1 MAGSVTQIPLGTKVQ
16 FISGITPPS
25 NIANSDSNGKF
36 ALDLGVSGDSDVAPE
51 IYIGS
56 NGFKKIRDR
65 NAIWADKI
73 QHFSDSEKQQA
84 RSNIGI
90 TGQSDSSSN
99 GAISINGASQTSN
112 RFLTSLTFPELA
124 FTYLNPLYT
133 GTFANPYGLSIGSG
147 VSLIDTINTLTNPG
161 LYTVYMNRA
170 ASDVPSEAAAINSSL
185 RGLVCLSQI
194 NKHYAYILMI
204 DQQSN
209 FYIQYIQGDIGSG
222 WKKASNFSGSYNDLT
237 DTPDIPTELQWIDF

>member
-1 MAGSVTQIPLGTKVQ
+1 MQNEVTDMTHQKVQ
-16 FISGITPPS
+16 FKTGYTAPTISQQPNGTITYVTEGS
-25 NIANSDSNGKF
+25 ELYVSD
-36 ALDLGVSGDSDVAPE
+36 
-51 IYIGS
+51 GS
-56 NGFKKIRDR
+56 NVNKVRDKKALHVDE
-65 NAIWADKI
+65 AQYLKDA
-73 QHFSDSEKQQA
+73 EKQQA
-84 RSNIGI
+84 RTNIGI

-124 FTYLNPLYT
+124 FTYLNPLFT
-133 GTFANPYGLSIGSG
+133 GTFTDPYGLKIGSES
-147 VSLIDTINTLTNPG
+147 SLIDTINTLTNPG
-161 LYTVYMNRA
+161 LYTVYMNRNA
-170 ASDVPSEAAAINSSL
+170 TDVPAEAAAISSSL

-209 FYIQYIQGDIGSG
+209 FYIQYVQGDVGSG

-237 DTPDIPTELQWIDF
+237 DTPDIPTELRWIDF

>member
-1 MAGSVTQIPLGTKVQ
+1 MAGSQAQIPSGTKVQ
-16 FISGITPPS
+16 FTSGNTTPPS
-25 NIANSDSNGKF
+25 NDFNKEGTF
-36 ALDLGVSGDSDVAPE
+36 ALDLGNNEGATPE
-51 IYIGS
+51 IYIGTN
-56 NGFKKIRDR
+56 NGYKKIRDR
-65 NAIWADKI
+65 NTIWTDGV
-73 QHFSDSEKQQA
+73 QSFSDSEKQQA
-84 RSNIGI
+84 RTNIGI

-133 GTFANPYGLSIGSG
+133 GTFTDPYGLKISSGS
-147 VSLIDTINTLTNPG
+147 SLIDTINTLTNPG
-161 LYTVYMNRA
+161 IYTVYMNRNA
-170 ASDVPSEAAAINSSL
+170 TDVPAEAAAISSSL

-209 FYIQYIQGDIGSG
+209 FYIQYVQGDVGSG
-222 WKKASNFSGSYNDLT
+222 WKKASTFSGSYTDLT

>member
-1 MAGSVTQIPLGTKVQ
+1 MAGSVTQIPSGTKVQ

-25 NIANSDSNGKF
+25 NIANSDGKF
-36 ALDLGVSGDSDVAPE
+36 ALDLGHSGDMDEAPE

-56 NGFKKIRDR
+56 QGFKKIRDR
-65 NAIWADKI
+65 NAIWTDKI
-73 QHFSDSEKQQA
+73 QSFSDSEKQQA
-84 RSNIGI
+84 RTNIGI

-124 FTYLNPLYT
+124 FTYLNPLFT
-133 GTFANPYGLSIGSG
+133 GTFTDPYGLKIGSG
-147 VSLIDTINTLTNPG
+147 SSLIDTINTLTNPG
-161 LYTVYMNRA
+161 LYTVYMNRNA
-170 ASDVPSEAAAINSSL
+170 TDVPAEAAAISSSL

-209 FYIQYIQGDIGSG
+209 FYIQYVQGNVGSG
-222 WKKASNFSGSYNDLT
+222 WKKASNFSGSYADLT

>member
-1 MAGSVTQIPLGTKVQ
+1 MQNEVPEMTHQKVQ
-16 FISGITPPS
+16 FKTGYTAPTISQQPNGTITYVTEGS
-25 NIANSDSNGKF
+25 ELYVSDSSNVNKVRDKK
-36 ALDLGVSGDSDVAPE
+36 ALHVDEV
-51 IYIGS
+51 
-56 NGFKKIRDR
+56 
-65 NAIWADKI
+65 
-73 QHFSDSEKQQA
+73 QHLNDTEKQQA
-84 RSNIGI
+84 RTNIGI
-90 TGQSDSSSN
+90 TGQTDPSSN

-124 FTYLNPLYT
+124 FTYLNPLFT

-147 VSLIDTINTLTNPG
+147 SSLIDTINNLTNPG
-161 LYTVYMNRA
+161 LYTVYMNRNA
-170 ASDVPSEAAAINSSL
+170 TDVPAEAAAISSSL

-209 FYIQYIQGDIGSG
+209 FYIQYVQGDVGSG

-237 DTPDIPTELQWIDF
+237 DTPDIPTELRWIDF

>member
-1 MAGSVTQIPLGTKVQ
+1 MPNSGMAQGQKVKFIFGYEEPNNVSANQGT
-16 FISGITPPS
+16 
-25 NIANSDSNGKF
+25 F
-36 ALDLGVSGDSDVAPE
+36 AVDLGNSVQVTTPE
-51 IYIGS
+51 IYICGEAD
-56 NGFKKIRDR
+56 NFYKIRDR
-65 NAIWADKI
+65 NAIWTDGV
-73 QHFSDSEKQQA
+73 QSFSDSEKQQA
-84 RSNIGI
+84 RTNIGI

-133 GTFANPYGLSIGSG
+133 GTFTDPYGLKINSGS
-147 VSLIDTINTLTNPG
+147 SLIDTINTLTNPG
-161 LYTVYMNRA
+161 IYTVYMNRNA
-170 ASDVPSEAAAINSSL
+170 TDVPAEAAAISSSL

-209 FYIQYIQGDIGSG
+209 FYIQYVQGNVGSG
-222 WKKASNFSGSYNDLT
+222 WKKASTFSGSYTDLT
-237 DTPDIPTELQWIDF
+237 DTPDIPTELQWIEF

>member
-1 MAGSVTQIPLGTKVQ
+1 MQNEVADMTHQKVQ
-16 FISGITPPS
+16 FKTGYIAPTISQQPNGTITYVTEGS
-25 NIANSDSNGKF
+25 ELYVSDSSNVNKVRDKK
-36 ALDLGVSGDSDVAPE
+36 ALHVDEAQYLKDA
-51 IYIGS
+51 
-56 NGFKKIRDR
+56 
-65 NAIWADKI
+65 
-73 QHFSDSEKQQA
+73 EKQQA
-84 RSNIGI
+84 RTNIGI

-133 GTFANPYGLSIGSG
+133 GTFTDPYGLKIGSG
-147 VSLIDTINTLTNPG
+147 SSLIDTINTLTNPG
-161 LYTVYMNRA
+161 LYTIYMNRNA
-170 ASDVPSEAAAINSSL
+170 TDVPAEAAAISSSL

-209 FYIQYIQGDIGSG
+209 FYIQYVQGDVGSG
-222 WKKASNFSGSYNDLT
+222 WKKASNFSGSYTDLT

>member
-1 MAGSVTQIPLGTKVQ
+1 MAGSVTQIPSGTKVQ

-25 NIANSDSNGKF
+25 NIANSDGKF
-36 ALDLGVSGDSDVAPE
+36 ALDLGRSGDMDEAPE

-56 NGFKKIRDR
+56 QGFKKIRDR
-65 NAIWADKI
+65 NAIWTDKI
-73 QHFSDSEKQQA
+73 QSFSDSEKQQA
-84 RSNIGI
+84 RTNIGI

-124 FTYLNPLYT
+124 FTYLNPLFT
-133 GTFANPYGLSIGSG
+133 GTFTDPYGLKIGSG
-147 VSLIDTINTLTNPG
+147 SSLIDTINNLTNPG

-209 FYIQYIQGDIGSG
+209 FYIQYVQGNVGSG
-222 WKKASNFSGSYNDLT
+222 WKKASNFSGSYTDLT

>member
-1 MAGSVTQIPLGTKVQ
+1 MQNEVADMTHQKVQ
-16 FISGITPPS
+16 FKTGYIAPTISQQPNGTITYVTEGS
-25 NIANSDSNGKF
+25 ELYVSDSSNVKKVRDKK
-36 ALDLGVSGDSDVAPE
+36 ALHVDEAQYLKDA
-51 IYIGS
+51 
-56 NGFKKIRDR
+56 
-65 NAIWADKI
+65 
-73 QHFSDSEKQQA
+73 EKQQA
-84 RSNIGI
+84 RTNIGI

-133 GTFANPYGLSIGSG
+133 GTFTDPYGLKIGSG
-147 VSLIDTINTLTNPG
+147 SSLIDTINNLTNPG
-161 LYTVYMNRA
+161 LYTVYMNRNA
-170 ASDVPSEAAAINSSL
+170 TDVPAEAAAISSSL

-209 FYIQYIQGDIGSG
+209 FYIQYVQGDVGSG
-222 WKKASNFSGSYNDLT
+222 WKKASNFSGSYNNLT
-237 DTPDIPTELQWIDF
+237 DTPDIPTELRWIDF